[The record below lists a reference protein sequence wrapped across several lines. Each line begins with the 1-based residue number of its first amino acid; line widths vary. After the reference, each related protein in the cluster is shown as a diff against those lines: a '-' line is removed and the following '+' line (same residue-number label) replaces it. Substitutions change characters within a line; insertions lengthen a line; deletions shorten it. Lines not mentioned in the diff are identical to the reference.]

1 MNELIAKR
9 RSPRAFS
16 ADATVTDTEL
26 RTLLEA
32 ARWAP
37 SHGNSQPARFI
48 VGHRGTPTFDKIFET
63 LRPGNKTWA
72 VRASVLL
79 IGCVITQDSRG
90 DLPNTEFGLGLAME
104 NIALQ
109 AVDLGLIA
117 HMMGGFDKEAAHS
130 TFAMPTDV
138 RALVAMA
145 IGHPGRLEDLPEDL
159 QAREQRERLR
169 HPLSETVFTGSWGES
184 LFG

>member
-1 MNELIAKR
+1 MNELISQR
-9 RSPRAFS
+9 WSPRAFS
-16 ADATVTDTEL
+16 PDATVSDDDL

-37 SHGNSQPARFI
+37 SHGNSQPARFV
-48 VGHRGTPTFDKIFET
+48 VGKRDTPTFAAIYET

-72 VRASVLL
+72 HRASVLL
-79 IGCVITQDSRG
+79 VGCVITQDDRG
-90 DLPNTEFGLGLAME
+90 DLPNIEFGLGLAME

-117 HMMGGFDKEAAHS
+117 HMMGGFDKAAAHS
-130 TFAMPTDV
+130 AFAMPDDV
-138 RALVAMA
+138 RPLVVMAL
-145 IGHPGRLEDLPEDL
+145 GHHGNVEDLPEDL
-159 QAREQRERLR
+159 QAREQRERRR
-169 HPLSETVFTGSWGES
+169 HPLSETAFTGTWGQS

>member
-1 MNELIAKR
+1 MISQR
-9 RSPRAFS
+9 WSPRAFD
-16 ADATVTDTEL
+16 ADATVSDDEL
-26 RTLLEA
+26 RVLLEA

-37 SHGNSQPARFI
+37 SHGNSQPARFV
-48 VGHRGTPTFDKIFET
+48 VGKRGTPTFDAIYET

-72 VRASVLL
+72 HRASVLL
-79 IGCVITQDSRG
+79 IGCVITQDERG

-117 HMMGGFDKEAAHS
+117 HMMGGFDKSAAHS
-130 TFAMPTDV
+130 AFAMPDDV
-138 RALVAMA
+138 RPLVVMAL
-145 IGHPGRLEDLPEDL
+145 GHHGDPKGLPEDL
-159 QAREQRERLR
+159 QAREQRERRR
-169 HPLSETVFTGSWGES
+169 HPLSETVFTGTWGQS